1 MAAVLL
7 SFLGAGTVFASPPG
21 AVISNQAALDY
32 FNAAGQPATLLSNT
46 VTVVTGVARSP
57 SSVEFTRVLTVG
69 TGAYQEVV
77 GPSSCF
83 QAGVFQ
89 LLADP
94 LLTGGV
100 VIDPTQTQDVSATSS
115 YNLGEPLFIRLV
127 DSDQNV
133 DYQVIDTAVVTVV
146 NDASGDTETI
156 QLSETGVDTGVFVGY
171 IPTARGAANSGDCVL
186 QGPLDSSVTVR
197 YTDPVDGTDTAQAT
211 ASLDPVSIVF
221 ESLTG
226 TVVDD
231 VLVELVDAV
240 TGLPAVVFGND
251 GTSTFPSQITSGS
264 TVVDSSGTNYVFGV
278 GEYRFPVVAD
288 GDYRLVVTPPPG
300 YVAPSTATIADL
312 QLLAGAPYAL
322 GPESFGAAFTKT
334 GPASIDVDLPIDPI
348 LSALF
353 LQKQTL
359 TTTASPGDFVRY
371 ELLLENNAAVGAVI
385 DITVIDQLPAG
396 VRFVPGSVTVN
407 GVTAPDP
414 VMNTGP
420 LTLEFTIAALAVGER
435 ARIFYVVEVIGGD
448 RNGELVNR
456 ATAFAAG
463 GLSSNES
470 TATIRL
476 TEDLF
481 RSTGTIIGRVLEADC
496 RQATFSEEQGVSD
509 IRIYLEDGRYAVTD
523 EGGRFHLEGIDP
535 GTHVAQLDTFTLPG
549 YFDIIGCD
557 ATPGYAGSAESQF
570 VRVARGGLHR
580 ADFYL
585 RRKAPPEGRID
596 LELQNLG
603 TDSAEEV
610 IYKLKL
616 NGVGNV
622 AIRNINVMIVLPPG
636 VTYVPDSMTVDG
648 KDLGNPRIM
657 GPAVTLALDPQTGDW
672 TSEIEFVATIDE
684 NVAGEL
690 VSKATVLFD
699 SPVARGQKTPVAETR
714 MVREPS
720 VVESEDY
727 VLYLNFDVLS
737 DKLAPEDKLELNML
751 IGDWQG
757 IRNIQIF
764 ATGHTDVDRIS
775 PRNMHLFADNY
786 VLSQARAM
794 TAAFYLAD
802 GLNIPNANI
811 LVVGRGSD
819 VPVASNA
826 TAAGRGS
833 NRRVEM
839 VIRGIRPSKPSFL
852 EVTQESSGTREAAT
866 VGALPGS
873 EIEQAREDR
882 AAAEIVF
889 VGTPKSQVEEP
900 LESLQPGISMLL
912 PKKSF
917 QPAIL
922 ASKVA
927 IQHAPDQTVALYVNG
942 SLADALNFEATVVN
956 RRQTVAVS
964 RWRTVTLQAGK
975 NVLRAVIT
983 NPDGTPA
990 KTLTRTIYFTGVPI
1004 RGVLDLEASHLVADG
1019 QTRPVVAV
1027 RLFDRTGNVSRP
1039 GMVGGYRVNPPYRS
1053 WWDVEKE
1060 RENELVAIG
1069 ERESTYRIGADGIAL
1084 IELEPTT
1091 RTGELTLNLKFE
1103 NGREQKIRAWL
1114 KPAARDWI
1122 LVGFGEGTAGNTT
1135 ISDNAVAAA
1144 AAGEFDGYY
1153 DEGRV
1158 AFFAKG
1164 QIKGE
1169 YLLTLAFDSDKRR
1182 SDNRDRFNTV
1192 IDPNAYYALYADKSE
1207 QRFEA
1212 ASQRKIYVKL
1222 ERSQFYA
1229 LFGDM
1234 NTGLSVTE
1242 LSRYE
1247 RRFNGFKSEFRGNN
1261 VGYSVFAAE
1270 SDQTFVRD
1278 ELRGDGTSGLY
1289 QLSRTPI
1296 IANSDIVRIE
1306 VRDRFDSSIVISNTT
1321 LSRFLDYTLDPL
1333 TGTLFFKR
1341 PIASRDT
1348 DFNPVYIIVEYETAN
1363 TSAADLIAGGR
1374 GSLRVADGRVEI
1386 GITHVTDKAQ
1396 GAAADLT
1403 GADLRWQI
1411 SDQTVLRAEIAA
1423 TNNEVG
1429 GVTQSGTAQFIDLQ
1443 HNGEN
1448 VDVHAYIREVEESF
1462 GMGYQSAADKGF
1474 RRLGIDARGK
1484 VSEHYFVEG
1493 EATWQQNLQTQD
1505 IRNTVRA
1512 RVRYEKEGF
1521 TATLGLLHAADKFDD
1536 GDTRSSDL
1544 VEAGVSKKMLNSKLT
1559 LRASASTAIGNA
1571 AQSVDYPGSV
1581 VVGADYRIAQ
1591 GIDLIAEYEKAS
1603 GRDIDTTM
1611 TRVGVRAR
1619 PWNRAQINTSLT
1631 NEESEFGPRL
1641 FANLGLVQGFQIGEN
1656 WVVDVGVD
1664 QTKSIIDNN
1673 ARVFDP
1679 DRELI
1684 SGSLNQDFLAVYTGA
1699 MYSAAD
1705 WSANARIEM
1714 RNSDAEDRRILLFG
1728 WYRAPTQ
1735 GHGLSAGLTM
1745 FTSQLDTGNELASAR
1760 LKVGWAYRIADS
1772 KWAFLDRADLL
1783 FDKAVLGVDTEKS
1796 WRFINNFNANRRINA
1811 RAQLSLQYAFKYVR
1825 SNYDGADYTGYTDLI
1840 GVDFRHG
1847 LRERWE
1853 VGMNTSVY
1861 HSYSAG
1867 ILDYGV
1873 GVDVGYNVGSNMWL
1887 TLGYNFTGFD
1897 DKDFSEA
1904 RYTAS
1909 GPYLRFSIK
1918 ADHLLLKRIAGQ
1930 R

>member
-1 MAAVLL
+1 M
-7 SFLGAGTVFASPPG
+7 SFLGVGAAFATPPG
-21 AVISNQAALDY
+21 AVISNQATFDY
-32 FNAAGQPATLLSNT
+32 LNAAGQPATITSNV
-46 VTVVTGVARSP
+46 VTVVTGVVRSP
-57 SSVEFTRVLTVG
+57 ASVEFTRVLTVG
-69 TGAYQEVV
+69 TGDYQEVV

-94 LLTGGV
+94 LLTGGT
-100 VIDPTQTQDVSATSS
+100 VIDPTQGQEVSSTSS
-115 YNLGEPLFIRLV
+115 FNLGEPLFIRLI
-127 DSDQNV
+127 DSDQNL
-133 DYQVIDTAVVTVV
+133 DYQVIDTAVVSVV
-146 NDASGDTETI
+146 NDTSGDTETV

-171 IPTARGAANSGDCVL
+171 IPTARGSANSGDCIL
-186 QGPLDSSVTVR
+186 QGPLDSSVRVI

-226 TVVDD
+226 APIDGA
-231 VLVELVDAV
+231 LVELVDAV

-251 GTSTFPSQITSGS
+251 GVSTFPSQIASGS
-264 TVVDSSGTNYVFGV
+264 TVVDSSGASYAFGS

-288 GDYRLVVTPPPG
+288 GNYRLVITPPPG
-300 YVAPSTATIADL
+300 YLAPSVVSIANL

-322 GPESFGAAFTKT
+322 GAESFGAAFTQS
-334 GPASIDVDLPIDPI
+334 GPSSFDVDLPIDPI

-359 TTTASPGDFVRY
+359 ATTASPGDFVRY
-371 ELLLENNAAVGAVI
+371 ELLLENNAAVGAAT
-385 DITVIDQLPAG
+385 DITIIDQLPAG
-396 VRFVPGSVTVN
+396 VRFVPGSVTIN

-414 VMNTGP
+414 IMSAGL
-420 LTLEFTIAALAVGER
+420 LTLEFNIAALAVGER
-435 ARIFYVVEVIGGD
+435 VRIFYVVEVIGGG
-448 RNGELVNR
+448 RNDELVNR

-463 GLSSNES
+463 GLLSNES
-470 TATIRL
+470 TASIRL

-496 RQATFSEEQGVSD
+496 SQDTFSEEQGVSD

-523 EGGRFHLEGIDP
+523 AGGRFHLEGIDP

-549 YFDIIGCD
+549 YFDVIGCD
-557 ATPGYAGSAESQF
+557 ATPGYAGSANSQF

-585 RRKAPPEGRID
+585 LRKTPPEGRID
-596 LELQNLG
+596 LELKNLG
-603 TDSAEEV
+603 TDSTEEV
-610 IYKLKL
+610 IYKLQL

-622 AIRNINVMIVLPPG
+622 AIDNINVMIVLPQG
-636 VTYVPDSMTVDG
+636 VTYVPNSMRVDG
-648 KDLGNPRIM
+648 KNLGNPRIM
-657 GPAVTLALDPQTGDW
+657 GPAVTLALDPQRAGW
-672 TSEIEFVATIDE
+672 TSKIEFVATIDE

-699 SPVARGQKTPVAETR
+699 SPIARGQKTPVAETR

-727 VLYLNFDVLS
+727 VLHLNFDVLS
-737 DKLAPEDKLELNML
+737 DKLAPEDKLQLNML
-751 IGDWQG
+751 AGDWQG
-757 IRNIQIF
+757 IQSIEIF
-764 ATGHTDVDRIS
+764 ATGHTDGDKIS
-775 PRNMHLFADNY
+775 ARNMHLFADNY

-794 TAAFYLAD
+794 RAALYLAK
-802 GLNIPNANI
+802 GLNIPTSNI
-811 LVVGRGSD
+811 RVVGRGPD
-819 VPVASNA
+819 VPVANNA
-826 TAAGRGS
+826 TADGRKN

-839 VIRGIRPSKPSFL
+839 VIRGIRRARPSFL
-852 EVTQESSGTREAAT
+852 EVTQESSGTQEALT

-873 EIEQAREDR
+873 EIEQARKDK
-882 AAAEIVF
+882 AAAEVIF

-900 LESLQPGISMLL
+900 LEALQPGIWMLL

-917 QPAIL
+917 QPAIP
-922 ASKVA
+922 ASKVS
-927 IQHAPDQTVALYVNG
+927 IQHAPDQTVVLTING
-942 SLADALNFEATVVN
+942 SPADALNFEATVVN

-964 RWRTVTLQAGK
+964 RWRTVALQEGK

-983 NPDGTPA
+983 NADGTPA
-990 KTLTRTIYFTGVPI
+990 KTIKRTIYFTGVPT
-1004 RGVLDLEASHLVADG
+1004 RGVLDLDASLLVADG
-1019 QTRPVVAV
+1019 KTRPVVAV
-1027 RLFDRTGNVSRP
+1027 RLFDRSGNVSRP

-1060 RENELVAIG
+1060 RQNELVAIG

-1103 NGREQKIRAWL
+1103 NGREQKVHAWL
-1114 KPAARDWI
+1114 KSAARDWI
-1122 LVGFGEGTAGNTT
+1122 LVGFGEGTAGSTT

-1144 AAGEFDGYY
+1144 AAGEVDGYY
-1153 DEGRV
+1153 DEGRI

-1169 YLLTLAFDSDKRR
+1169 YLLTLAYDTDKKRD
-1182 SDNRDRFNTV
+1182 DNRDRFNTV

-1222 ERSQFYA
+1222 ERNQFYA
-1229 LFGDM
+1229 LFGDLD
-1234 NTGLSVTE
+1234 TGLSVTE

-1247 RRFNGFKSEFRGNN
+1247 RRFNGFKSEFRGSNI
-1261 VGYSVFAAE
+1261 GYSVFAAE
-1270 SDQTFVRD
+1270 SDQSFVRD

-1306 VRDRFDSSIVISNTT
+1306 VRDRFDSGIVISNTT

-1341 PIASRDT
+1341 PIPSRDT
-1348 DFNPVYIIVEYETAN
+1348 DFNPVYIIAEYETAN
-1363 TSAADLIAGGR
+1363 TSAAELVAGGR
-1374 GSLRVADGRVEI
+1374 GSLRMADDKVEI

-1396 GAAADLT
+1396 GAEADLT
-1403 GADLRWQI
+1403 GVDMRWQI
-1411 SDQTVLRAEIAA
+1411 NGQTVLRAEFA
-1423 TNNEVG
+1423 TTDNEVG

-1443 HNGEN
+1443 HNGES
-1448 VDVHAYIREVEESF
+1448 VDVHAYIREVEELF

-1474 RRLGIDARGK
+1474 RRLGVDARGK
-1484 VSEHYFVEG
+1484 VSEHYWVEG
-1493 EATWQQNLQTQD
+1493 EAAWQQNLQTED
-1505 IRNTVRA
+1505 IRNIVRA
-1512 RVRYEKEGF
+1512 RVRYENESF
-1521 TATLGLLHAADKFDD
+1521 TATLGLLHAEDKFND

-1544 VEAGVSKKMLNSKLT
+1544 AEVGVSKKLLNNKLT
-1559 LRASASTAIGNA
+1559 LRASASTALGDA
-1571 AQSVDYPGSV
+1571 AQSIDYPSNFL
-1581 VVGADYRIAQ
+1581 VGADYRIAQ
-1591 GIDLIAEYEKAS
+1591 GIDLIAEYEDAS
-1603 GRDIDTTM
+1603 GQGIDTTM

-1641 FANLGLVQGFQIGEN
+1641 FANLGLVQGFQLGEN

-1664 QTKSIIDNN
+1664 QTKSIIDND

-1679 DRELI
+1679 DRELA

-1699 MYSAAD
+1699 MYSSEY
-1705 WSANARIEM
+1705 WSANARVEM
-1714 RNSDAEDRRILLFG
+1714 RDSDVEERRTLLFG
-1728 WYRAPTQ
+1728 WYRAPAQ

-1745 FTSQLDTGNELASAR
+1745 FTSQLDNGNELAAA
-1760 LKVGWAYRIADS
+1760 KFKFGWAYRKADS
-1772 KWAFLDRADLL
+1772 KWSFLDRTDLI
-1783 FDKAVLGVDTEKS
+1783 FDKAVLGINNEKS
-1796 WRFINNFNANRRINA
+1796 WRFINNFNANRRINS

-1825 SNYDGADYTGYTDLI
+1825 SNFDGANYTGYTDLI

-1847 LRERWE
+1847 LRERWD
-1853 VGMNTSVY
+1853 VGVNTSIY
-1861 HSYSAG
+1861 HSYNSQV
-1867 ILDYGV
+1867 LDFGV
-1873 GVDVGYNVGSNMWL
+1873 GVDVGYNLRTNMWL
-1887 TLGYNFTGFD
+1887 TLGYNFFGFD
-1897 DKDFSEA
+1897 DKDFAEA

-1918 ADHLLLKRIAGQ
+1918 ADQHLLKRIAGQ